1 MGELCEPFYKI
12 MLKVNIKKK
21 LDNITL
27 DIDFETNDAV
37 LGLIGAS
44 GSGKS
49 MTLKCIAG
57 IEKPDYGRI
66 ILNDRVLFDSDKRI
80 NIRPQDRKIG
90 YLFQNY
96 ALFPQMTVKKNI
108 LVSVNKKYDKIEKEK
123 KINDIIE
130 VLNLRGLEN
139 KYPNEISGGQQQ
151 RVAFARI
158 IVNEP
163 DFLLLDEPFSAL
175 DAFLRWNIAK
185 ELKSTIKR
193 LNTKAI
199 FVTHNI
205 NEVYYLCENAIV
217 LCDGK
222 EIERNSVR
230 ELIDNPKSDIVKTMV
245 KYSDFS
251 RSDIDKL

>member
-1 MGELCEPFYKI
+1 
-12 MLKVNIKKK
+12 MLKVKIKKQ
-21 LDNITL
+21 LDNILL
-27 DIDFETNDAV
+27 DIDFETDDEI

-57 IEKPDYGRI
+57 IEKPDSGCI
-66 ILNDRVLFDSDKRI
+66 MLNNTVLFDSNKRI
-80 NIRPQDRKIG
+80 NLRPQDRKIG

-108 LVSVNKKYDKIEKEK
+108 QVSVNKKYNKIESENKVK
-123 KINDIIE
+123 QIIE
-130 VLNLRGLEN
+130 LLNIKSIEN
-139 KYPNEISGGQQQ
+139 KMPNEISGGQQQ
-151 RVAFARI
+151 RVAVARI

-185 ELKSTIKR
+185 ELKSIIKEI
-193 LNTKAI
+193 NKKAI
-199 FVTHNI
+199 FVTHSI
-205 NEVYYLCENAIV
+205 NEVYYLCKNAIV
-217 LCDGK
+217 IDKGK
-222 EIERNSVR
+222 EIERNSVNL
-230 ELIDNPKSDIVKTMV
+230 LIENPKTNIVKTMV

-251 RSDIDKL
+251 RKDIDNL

>member
-1 MGELCEPFYKI
+1 
-12 MLKVNIKKK
+12 MLKVKIKKQ

-27 DIDFETNDAV
+27 DVDFETNDAV

-57 IEKPDYGRI
+57 IERPDSGFISLDDRI
-66 ILNDRVLFDSDKRI
+66 LFDSEKKI
-80 NIRPQDRKIG
+80 NLKPQDRRIG

-96 ALFPQMTVKKNI
+96 ALFPQMSVRKNV
-108 LVSVNKKYDKIEKEK
+108 LVSINNKYNKEEKNKKVDEIL
-123 KINDIIE
+123 DL
-130 VLNLRGLEN
+130 LNLKDFEN
-139 KYPNEISGGQQQ
+139 KLPSDISGGQQQ

-175 DAFLRWNIAK
+175 DAFLKWNLAK
-185 ELKSTIKR
+185 ELKSIVDKWGK
-193 LNTKAI
+193 KAI

-205 NEVYYLCENAIV
+205 NEVYYLCKNAIV
-217 LCDGK
+217 LDSGK
-222 EIERNSVR
+222 EIERNCVN
-230 ELIDNPKSDIVKTMV
+230 ELIENPKTDIVRNMV
-245 KYSDFS
+245 KFSDLS
-251 RSDIDKL
+251 RNDIDNM

>member
-1 MGELCEPFYKI
+1 
-12 MLKVNIKKK
+12 MLKVKIKKQ

-27 DIDFETNDAV
+27 NVDFETNDAV

-57 IEKPDYGRI
+57 IEKPDSGFI
-66 ILNDRVLFDSDKRI
+66 SLDDRVLFDSVKKI
-80 NIRPQDRKIG
+80 NLKPQERKIG

-108 LVSVNKKYDKIEKEK
+108 YVSINKKYNKQEKEQRVNEI
-123 KINDIIE
+123 INR
-130 VLNLRGLEN
+130 LNLKGLEN
-139 KYPNEISGGQQQ
+139 KLPSEISGGQQQ

-175 DAFLRWNIAK
+175 DAFLKWNLAK
-185 ELKSTIKR
+185 ELKSIVDKWGK
-193 LNTKAI
+193 KAI

-205 NEVYYLCENAIV
+205 NEVYYLCKNAIV
-217 LCDGK
+217 LDSGK
-222 EIERNSVR
+222 EIERNCVN
-230 ELIDNPKSDIVKTMV
+230 ELIENPKTDIVRNMV
-245 KYSDFS
+245 KFSDLS
-251 RSDIDKL
+251 RKDIDNM

>member
-1 MGELCEPFYKI
+1 MGELCEPFCKI

-139 KYPNEISGGQQQ
+139 KLPNEISGGQQQ

-175 DAFLRWNIAK
+175 DAFLKWNLVK
-185 ELKSTIKR
+185 ELKNIVDK
-193 LNTKAI
+193 LGKKAI

-205 NEVYYLCENAIV
+205 NEVYYLCKNAIV
-217 LCDGK
+217 LDSGK
-222 EIERNSVR
+222 EIERNSVN
-230 ELIDNPKSDIVKTMV
+230 ELIENPKSEIVKNIV
-245 KYSDFS
+245 KYSDLS
-251 RSDIDKL
+251 RKDIDNL

>member
-1 MGELCEPFYKI
+1 
-12 MLKVNIKKK
+12 MLKVKIKKQ
-21 LDNITL
+21 LDNVVL
-27 DIDFETNDAV
+27 DIDFETNDEI

-57 IEKPDYGRI
+57 IEKPDEGI
-66 ILNDRVLFDSDKRI
+66 IKLNDRVLFDSERKI

-96 ALFPQMTVKKNI
+96 ALFPQMTVRKNI
-108 LVSVNKKYDKIEKEK
+108 QVSVNKKYNDADKDS
-123 KINDIIE
+123 KINEIINL
-130 VLNLRGLEN
+130 LNLKGLE
-139 KYPNEISGGQQQ
+139 KRYPNELSGGQQQ

-185 ELKSTIKR
+185 ELKDIIKK
-193 LNTKAI
+193 LNKNAI
-199 FVTHNI
+199 FVTHNV
-205 NEVYYLCENAIV
+205 NEVYYLCKNAIV
-217 LCDGK
+217 LDKGK
-222 EIERNSVR
+222 EIERNSVKD
-230 ELIDNPKSDIVKTMV
+230 LIDNPKTEMV
-245 KYSDFS
+245 KNIVRYSDFS
-251 RSDIDKL
+251 REEIDKF

>member
-1 MGELCEPFYKI
+1 
-12 MLKVNIKKK
+12 MLKVKIKKQ

-27 DIDFETNDAV
+27 DVDFETNDNV

-57 IEKPDYGRI
+57 IEKPDSGFI
-66 ILNDRVLFDSDKRI
+66 SLDDRVLFDSEKKI
-80 NIRPQDRKIG
+80 NIKSQDRRIG

-96 ALFPQMTVKKNI
+96 ALFPQMTVRKNI
-108 LVSVNKKYDKIEKEK
+108 QVSVNKKYDKIEKESK
-123 KINDIIE
+123 VKEI
-130 VLNLRGLEN
+130 LNLLDLKELED
-139 KYPNEISGGQQQ
+139 KYPGDISGGQQQ

-175 DAFLRWNIAK
+175 DAFLRWNLAK
-185 ELKSTIKR
+185 ELKSIVKKISK
-193 LNTKAI
+193 KAI

-217 LCDGK
+217 LDNGK
-222 EIERNSVR
+222 EIEKNSIK
-230 ELIDNPKSDIVKTMV
+230 ELIEKPKTDMVKNLV
-245 KYSDFS
+245 KYSDLS
-251 RSDIDKL
+251 RKDLEYL

>member
-1 MGELCEPFYKI
+1 
-12 MLKVNIKKK
+12 MLKVKIKKQ

-27 DIDFETNDAV
+27 DVNFETNDAV

-57 IEKPDYGRI
+57 IEKPDSGFI
-66 ILNDRVLFDSDKRI
+66 SLGDRVLFDSEKKI
-80 NIRPQDRKIG
+80 NLKPQERRIG

-96 ALFPQMTVKKNI
+96 ALFPHMTVEKNI
-108 LVSVNKKYDKIEKEK
+108 QVSINKKYDKQEKIDK
-123 KINDIIE
+123 
-130 VLNLRGLEN
+130 LNEILKLLDLKEIEN

-175 DAFLRWNIAK
+175 DAFLRWNLAK
-185 ELKSTIKR
+185 ELKSIVKR
-193 LNTKAI
+193 LGKKSI

-217 LCDGK
+217 LDNGK
-222 EIERNSVR
+222 EIEKNSVK
-230 ELIDNPKSDIVKTMV
+230 ELIDNPKTEIVKNIV

-251 RSDIDKL
+251 RNDIIDF

>member
-1 MGELCEPFYKI
+1 MGKLWELFYKI

-27 DIDFETNDAV
+27 DVDFETSDAV

-57 IEKPDYGRI
+57 IEKPDSGFI
-66 ILNDRVLFDSDKRI
+66 SLNDRVLFDSEKKI
-80 NIRPQDRKIG
+80 NIKPQDRRIG

-96 ALFPQMTVKKNI
+96 ALFPQMTVKRN
-108 LVSVNKKYDKIEKEK
+108 VEVAVNKKYAKKEKEDK
-123 KINDIIE
+123 VNEI
-130 VLNLRGLEN
+130 LNLLSLKELEN

-193 LNTKAI
+193 LNRKAI

>member
-1 MGELCEPFYKI
+1 
-12 MLKVNIKKK
+12 MLKVKIKKQ
-21 LDNITL
+21 LDNQVL
-27 DIDFETNDAV
+27 DVDFETDDEI

-57 IEKPDYGRI
+57 IEKPDEGLI
-66 ILNDRVLFDSDKRI
+66 VLNDRVLFDNKQHI

-90 YLFQNY
+90 YLFQNF

-108 LVSVNKKYDKIEKEK
+108 QIAVNKQYKDEEKEK
-123 KINDIIE
+123 KIQDIIE
-130 VLNLRGLEN
+130 LLNLTGLD
-139 KYPNEISGGQQQ
+139 KRYPRELSGGQQQ

-163 DFLLLDEPFSAL
+163 DFLLLDEPFSSL

-185 ELKSTIKR
+185 ELKSIIKK
-193 LNTKAI
+193 LNKKAI

-205 NEVYYLCENAIV
+205 NEVYYLCKNAIV
-217 LCDGK
+217 LMDGK
-222 EIERNSVR
+222 EVEKSDVKS
-230 ELIDNPKSDIVKTMV
+230 LIDNPKNELVKNLV
-245 KYSDFS
+245 RFSDFS
-251 RSDIDKL
+251 RADIDNL

>member
-1 MGELCEPFYKI
+1 
-12 MLKVNIKKK
+12 MLKVKIKKQ
-21 LDNITL
+21 LDKVLL
-27 DIDFETNDAV
+27 DIDFETDDEI

-57 IEKPDYGRI
+57 IEKPDEGTI
-66 ILNDRVLFDSDKRI
+66 ILNDRVLFDSEKKI
-80 NIRPQDRKIG
+80 NLRPQDRRIG

-108 LVSVNKKYDKIEKEK
+108 LVSVNKRYDKAEKERK
-123 KINDIIE
+123 VEDIINI
-130 VLNLRGLEN
+130 LNLKGLEN
-139 KYPNEISGGQQQ
+139 KLPSEISGGQQQ

-175 DAFLRWNIAK
+175 DAFLRWSIAK
-185 ELKSTIKR
+185 ELKGIMAKIGK
-193 LNTKAI
+193 KAI

-205 NEVYYLCENAIV
+205 NEVYYLCKSAIV
-217 LCDGK
+217 LADGK
-222 EIERNSVR
+222 ELERNNVCD
-230 ELIDNPKSDIVKTMV
+230 LIENPQNDIVKNMV

-251 RSDIDKL
+251 RSETDKL